1 MRSIPVAVGE
11 ITLLLVSIIYLSP
24 IETAGIQLDYLGSE
38 NITSQTWRIEF
49 TIPAMGEDRFNV
61 RLPFPNYSYIGRWAS
76 YTTHEVSAG
85 AIGLCGPILYELHHY
100 NQGYSNQGV
109 WLEITYPCNEN
120 RVGLTVTQSAK
131 LNLPGIDYPLTFHT
145 NNPWMDGSDIVDA
158 YSPVVE
164 NVLSEALALNGD
176 WHSRG
181 GRSVPEKI
189 VNWMNENMSW
199 SGSYELGY
207 PRPASQTLTL
217 REGHCEEW
225 AHAACAL
232 LIRAGIPAKVVMVG
246 TLPTYNSTQF
256 RFDIPEWHLCLAYW
270 DGFGWILIDPLFSS
284 GFGIPNRAIL
294 GADRDSRNLK
304 LLTYPESLIDYIEDV
319 DFSCDSGFY
328 SGNLS
333 LVNSRCLQYSAE
345 ILEHMEFSAGSST
358 PGFEPI
364 SNIIPN
370 IPTEA
375 DIDLPVH
382 SASGLSNHPNP
393 FNPVTVFTFTVNRS
407 GRVTIDLYSVGG
419 RHVERICSR
428 HFNKGIQEIAWNST
442 SIPSGVYFAR
452 MNTPMECETRKVVIL
467 R

>member
-1 MRSIPVAVGE
+1 MRTIPGAAKG
-11 ITLLLVSIIYLSP
+11 ITFLLVLIIYLSP
-24 IETAGIQLDYLGSE
+24 IDTAGIQLDYRGSE
-38 NITSQTWRIEF
+38 NITSQTWQIEL
-49 TIPAMGEDRFNV
+49 TIPSMGEDRFSM

-76 YTTHEVSAG
+76 YTTHEISAG
-85 AIGLCGPILYELHHY
+85 AIGLCGPILYELHHF

-109 WLEITYPCNEN
+109 WLEIIYSCNEN
-120 RVGLTVTQSAK
+120 RAGLTVTQSAK

-164 NVLSEALALNGD
+164 NVLSEALVLSGD

-189 VNWMNENMSW
+189 VNWMNENVSW
-199 SGSYELGY
+199 SGSYELEY
-207 PRPASQTLTL
+207 PRPASQILTL

-256 RFDIPEWHLCLAYW
+256 RFDIPEWHLCSAYW

-294 GADRDSRNLK
+294 GADRDSWNLK
-304 LLTYPESLIDYIEDV
+304 LLTCPESLIDYIEDV
-319 DFSCDSGFY
+319 DFSCGSGSY
-328 SGNLS
+328 SGNIS
-333 LVNSRCLQYSAE
+333 MVNSRCMQYPFE
-345 ILEHMEFSAGSST
+345 ILEHLEYETGSS
-358 PGFEPI
+358 PSGFEPI

-375 DIDLPVH
+375 DIGLPDLV
-382 SASGLSNHPNP
+382 AAGLSNHPNP
-393 FNPVTVFTFTVNRS
+393 FNPVTSFTFTISRPE
-407 GRVTIDLYSVGG
+407 RVTIDLYSVDG
-419 RHVERICSR
+419 RHIERICSR
-428 HFNKGIQEIAWNST
+428 RFDQGRQEIAWNST

-452 MNTPMECETRKVVIL
+452 MTTPTECETRKVVIL